1 MRKLSLENLDLI
13 REVVLA
19 QLSPYPEN
27 MLEKDWH
34 NSIVLD
40 AIASHK
46 NDLGIEP
53 IFAGGTSLSKAHNLI
68 NRMSE
73 DLDFRLGDFGE
84 ASRSQ
89 NKKAR
94 RNFHN
99 RLQKILTD
107 EGYEVVAREPHN
119 EYKSL
124 KFSLKYDAAFLGVG
138 NLRSEIQI
146 DVWSAPLQLLPE
158 IRQPR
163 NLALEAAGFS
173 YDSFNWQC
181 MQPAEILIEKI
192 ISLTRR
198 AEDINGAGWEPQLLR
213 HIYDVHSLVS
223 SFEPNIES
231 LIPTA
236 KNLLDLEI
244 KTRTKSESLF
254 AIDPKRAMRQNIE
267 KLKDQKFVEDYVSF
281 TQSMA
286 VGMAPDYQTAL
297 ATFSRTAETLFA

>member
-1 MRKLSLENLDLI
+1 MRKLSPENLELI

-46 NDLGIEP
+46 NDLEIEP
-53 IFAGGTSLSKAHNLI
+53 IFAGGTSLSKAHNSI

-73 DLDFRLGDFGE
+73 DLDFRLGDLCE
-84 ASRSQ
+84 SSRSQ

-94 RNFHN
+94 RSFHN

-107 EGYEVVAREPHN
+107 EGYEVVAHEPQN
-119 EYKSL
+119 EYKSF

-146 DVWSAPLQLLPE
+146 DVWSAPLQLFSE
-158 IRQPR
+158 IKQPR
-163 NLALEAAGFS
+163 NLTLEAAGFS
-173 YDSFNWQC
+173 YDSFVWQC

-198 AEDINGAGWEPQLLR
+198 AEDTNGAGWEPQLLR

-223 SFEPNIES
+223 SLEPNLES

-236 KNLLDLEI
+236 KTLLDLEI
-244 KTRTKSESLF
+244 DTRTKSESLF
-254 AIDPKRAMRQNIE
+254 AIDPKMAMRQNIE

-281 TQSMA
+281 TGSMA
-286 VGMAPDYQTAL
+286 VGSVPDYQTAL
-297 ATFSRTAETLFA
+297 ATFSRTAEILFA